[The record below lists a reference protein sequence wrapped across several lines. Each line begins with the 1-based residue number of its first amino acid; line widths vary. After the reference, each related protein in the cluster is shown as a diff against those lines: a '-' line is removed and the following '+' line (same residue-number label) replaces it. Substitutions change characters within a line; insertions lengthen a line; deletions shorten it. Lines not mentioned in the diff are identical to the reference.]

1 MQFTL
6 KGKHGE
12 TVEFTDVT
20 GQVRGT
26 SLRYRM
32 VVNGSDGVKKA
43 DVEID
48 VEDIKRLAKAS

>member
-1 MQFTL
+1 MQFIL